1 MLDQIRGY
9 SAHQSVF
16 LAAWLS
22 IFQQKNR
29 GFLSQ
34 LKHRQI
40 QLLCQ

>member
-16 LAAWLS
+16 LAGWLS
-22 IFQQKNR
+22 TSQQEIEVC
-29 GFLSQ
+29 LCQ